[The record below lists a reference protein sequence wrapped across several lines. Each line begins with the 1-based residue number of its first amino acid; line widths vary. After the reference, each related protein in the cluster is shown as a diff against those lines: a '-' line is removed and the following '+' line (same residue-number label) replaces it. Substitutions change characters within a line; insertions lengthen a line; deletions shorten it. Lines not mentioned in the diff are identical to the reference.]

1 MSLESESPSEL
12 SPQFKAAVLSATGAS
27 QLEIDSVIQELWSGY
42 GRILRLRLKRS
53 PLKTVIAKLISP
65 GDSRDHPRGW
75 NSNLSHQRK
84 LKSYKVESAWYRGWA
99 QACDLTDRVPHLI
112 AFEEHHGQTLLVLED
127 LDEAGFPKRF
137 ASLPPPAF
145 EACLDWLASF
155 HARFLGLKP
164 TGLWERGTYW
174 HLETRSEEWKALDD
188 PPLKEKAEEIDR
200 ILSSAKHQTI
210 VHGDAKVAN
219 FCFSESGDKVAAV
232 DFQYVG
238 GGCGM
243 KDLTYF
249 VGSCLDESAC
259 EQREG
264 DILNRYFQSLRK
276 ALQRHHPE
284 TNAAEV
290 EAEWRPL
297 YRVAWVD
304 FHRFLKGWSP
314 GHWKINSYSERLVRD
329 VLPTL

>member
-1 MSLESESPSEL
+1 MSLESEPPSEL
-12 SPQFKAAVLSATGAS
+12 SPQFEAAVLSATGAS

-84 LKSYKVESAWYRGWA
+84 LKSYQVESAWYRGWA
-99 QACDLTDRVPHLI
+99 QACDLTHRVPHLI

-164 TGLWERGTYW
+164 TGLWEMGTYW

-188 PPLKEKAEEIDR
+188 SPLKEKAEEIDR

-219 FCFSESGDKVAAV
+219 FCFSGSGDKVAAV

-243 KDLTYF
+243 KDLAYF
-249 VGSCLDESAC
+249 VGSFLDERAC
-259 EQREG
+259 EQRED
-264 DILNRYFQSLRK
+264 DILNRYFLSLRK
-276 ALQRHHPE
+276 ALQRHQPE
-284 TNAAEV
+284 TNASEV

-297 YRVAWVD
+297 YRFSWVD

-314 GHWKINSYSERLVRD
+314 RHWKINSYSERLARE
-329 VLPTL
+329 VLATL